1 MTDELPYWLKVV
13 SAVGPLITASATL
26 FVGVVVAVIARRQ
39 WRTAHEKVILD
50 LFDRRM
56 KIYEAFR
63 ETMTD
68 YNQGDGDLV
77 GSQIRFRL
85 QRLWSEA
92 RFLFGNEVPDFIREI
107 NLATARKDV
116 LVRRLNG
123 HEVRDEEDDKEY
135 MALEKKISEASM
147 NLATLLHP
155 YVLMD
160 QKRK

>member
-1 MTDELPYWLKVV
+1 
-13 SAVGPLITASATL
+13 
-26 FVGVVVAVIARRQ
+26 VGVVVAVIARRQ

-92 RFLFGNEVPDFIREI
+92 RFLFGAEVPDFIREI
-107 NLATARKDV
+107 NLSTARKDV
-116 LVRRLNG
+116 LIRKLGTQDRRN
-123 HEVRDEEDDKEY
+123 EDDDKEY

-155 YVLMD
+155 YLLMD
-160 QKRK
+160 QRRE